1 MDAPFPPLI
10 AGEAALQRAPGA
22 ADALRKRMAAVYGV
36 ADECVQPVAGAARAV
51 DMARRLDPTAVVVA
65 TPSRDGDAPV
75 QNQSFVSSAL
85 EVIDESLI
93 EFSEGA
99 SQAELASR
107 TPGLVVIRSL
117 EMAYGL
123 AGAPCGAI
131 IATPDL
137 IAVFAE
143 LSEPLPTPTVR
154 LATAVLDPSRTR
166 ATERRIAEVKAER
179 ARLALA
185 LNASLAVGNAVAAE
199 GPFVVVM
206 PSDVDAARAELRRL
220 NIAGEWRGDGAF
232 RLDVRDADANN
243 RALEAFGIDQPGDA
257 RRRGEVVR
265 ETLETRIVVEVDLD
279 AGPKAEIETG
289 VGYYDHML
297 QQVATHGGF
306 SLALTCAGDLEVDAH
321 HTIEDCALALG
332 EALKQALG
340 AKRGI
345 ARFGFVLPMDEA
357 EAKVSVDLGG
367 RPYLVFEGDFEAPL
381 IGEYPTEMTEH
392 VFRSLSQAMGASIH
406 VSVTGENDHHK
417 TEACFKA
424 FGRALRQAVRIEGEA
439 IASTKGSI

>member
-51 DMARRLDPTAVVVA
+51 DMARRLDPSAVVVA

-117 EMAYGL
+117 EMAYGI
-123 AGAPCGAI
+123 AGAPCAAI

-137 IAVFAE
+137 IAAFAE

-154 LATAVLDPSRTR
+154 LATAVLDTSRTR

-185 LNASLAVGNAVAAE
+185 LNASPAVGNAVAAE

-206 PSDVDAARAELRRL
+206 PSDVNAARAELRKL
-220 NIAGEWRGDGAF
+220 NVAGEWRGDGAF

-265 ETLETRIVVEVDLD
+265 ETLETRIVAEVDLD